1 MYLNTFRKKFV
12 KIEKEEKGDNGDK
25 EEGELEGTPDGLLTE
40 TDLVAAVLPV
50 LAPLVDR
57 EDGVE
62 DGGDETDNHHGV
74 VLLAR
79 SRALAEG
86 AKKTRNIKNK
96 FWELRVTNF

>member
-1 MYLNTFRKKFV
+1 MK
-12 KIEKEEKGDNGDK
+12 
-25 EEGELEGTPDGLLTE
+25 GLLMACCRR
-40 TDLVAAVLPV
+40 LVAAVLPV

-96 FWELRVTNF
+96 FWELRVNIF